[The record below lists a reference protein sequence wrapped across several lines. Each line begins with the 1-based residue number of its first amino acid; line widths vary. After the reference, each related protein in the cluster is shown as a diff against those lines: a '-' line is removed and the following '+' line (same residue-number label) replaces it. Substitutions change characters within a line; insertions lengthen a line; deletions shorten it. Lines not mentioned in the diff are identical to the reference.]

1 MGNIPLWGQ
10 ILVGVLIAVL
20 AAAPVALIT
29 RRVNPGKGGDS
40 RTVIAGGH
48 AVVDQS
54 VQDNSTRIINYHSVE
69 QYLHTATPSK
79 KSESDDSS
87 LWIIGMLIAVVVA
100 VAFFAVYSNWILLG
114 SVVAVVTLA
123 FCAILLTGAT
133 RRRFGSL
140 PSGAKTVLW
149 HVGLVAALTAAV
161 WALVLTTDRNGVSL
175 RAAGEIA
182 RSSGTRLPT
191 SELLDAFQ
199 FAGVSL
205 LFFLV
210 VAVLFTFFLVLFA
223 AKDLV
228 AWSAFLWVAQA
239 IEDGK
244 TPGTWVRRRASEFDK
259 IKPSSL
265 ALTAV
270 FGAVAMFLAT
280 GVFYEWTGSSSVPT
294 QIPATGA
301 STYR

>member
-40 RTVIAGGH
+40 RTVIAGGN

-69 QYLHTATPSK
+69 QYLHTTPSK
-79 KSESDDSS
+79 KSEPDDTTT
-87 LWIIGMLIAVVVA
+87 WMFGIVIAVVVA
-100 VAFFAVYSNWILLG
+100 VAFFAVYSNLILLG

-123 FCAILLTGAT
+123 FCAILLAGAT

-140 PSGAKTVLW
+140 LSGATTVLW

-175 RAAGEIA
+175 RAAGEVA

-191 SELLDAFQ
+191 SELLDAFH

-205 LFFLV
+205 LFFMV
-210 VAVLFTFFLVLFA
+210 IAVLFTFFLVLFA

-244 TPGTWVRRRASEFDK
+244 TPGTWVRRRAGEFDK

-270 FGAVAMFLAT
+270 FGALAMFLAT
-280 GVFYEWTGSSSVPT
+280 GIFYDWAGSSSVPT
-294 QIPATGA
+294 QIPTTGV